1 MGEANMTGQSNE
13 PQSATGKTEA
23 AIPVPDS
30 ILRESIP
37 RPVREVAEQTDN
49 GQATPVGGGSIAAT
63 PEARAK
69 FAEET
74 HQYIRDN
81 IRLADQKATFFF
93 TAATALL
100 AFLYQNRVS
109 EYWLKPVM
117 TWNILDICAF
127 GAMISLAIGALL
139 SLSVVMPRLPGSRR
153 GFLFWE
159 AIAEFDS
166 GRQYADDLA
175 TLSQATLAQ
184 QKAEHCHD
192 LAKVCRAKY
201 QWLKIALVVCG
212 VGLTFAVIVFLVLIP
227 GGGIRK

>member
-1 MGEANMTGQSNE
+1 MSSQPNE
-13 PQSATGKTEA
+13 PQSVQAKTES
-23 AIPVPDS
+23 AIPVPES

-37 RPVREVAEQTDN
+37 RPVPEAAEQSNND
-49 GQATPVGGGSIAAT
+49 QATPLGVGSTAAT
-63 PEARAK
+63 PEFRSK

-109 EYWLKPVM
+109 ESWLKPVM

-127 GAMISLAIGALL
+127 VAMISLAIGALV

-159 AIAEFDS
+159 AIAEYDS

-192 LAKVCRAKY
+192 LAKVCRTKY
-201 QWLKIALVVCG
+201 QWLKIAVIVCG
-212 VGLTFAVIVFLVLIP
+212 IGLTFAVVVFLFWLP
-227 GGGIRK
+227 GVPKSHGLP